1 MGGTCFRVLARG
13 LVSGGG
19 NDYKKLLQP
28 DEKLLTAL
36 EAEAQSFTFW
46 LLNKSRMTMIEGLC
60 LCGIN

>member
-1 MGGTCFRVLARG
+1 MLARG

-36 EAEAQSFTFW
+36 EAEA
-46 LLNKSRMTMIEGLC
+46 
-60 LCGIN
+60 